1 MYPLL
6 NRLRVVECASF
17 IAAPSCCLHLLQMG
31 AEVIRI
37 DPIGGGPDF
46 HRWPRAG
53 GDGAS
58 LYWEGLNKGKQSV
71 AVDMASPAGRE
82 LVQQLICAPGE
93 DAGLFVTNFP
103 AEGFLAH
110 ERLQA
115 HRPDLITARVM
126 GWSDG
131 TPAVDYTVNAAVGVP
146 LMTGPAE
153 GETPVNHVLPAWDL
167 LTGAYAAFTLL
178 AAERHRRETGAGQ
191 ELRVPLS
198 DVAIASLAHM
208 GQVAEVLQQGD
219 RPRMGNELFG
229 AFGRDFAT
237 ADGQRLMVVAIT
249 KRQWQGLV
257 ESLGLQA
264 AVDGIEKSLGVSFGA
279 DEGLRFEHRALLMPL
294 VEAAMARRTAQDL
307 GQAFEARGVCWGPY
321 QSLGQAMA
329 RDGRLVSANPLF
341 SPVAHPSGSTYPTPG
356 AMATLPQLPRASAGS
371 APRLGQHTDQVL
383 AERLG
388 LTAAQI
394 GRLHDQGLIASDRK
408 K

>member
-1 MYPLL
+1 MYSLL

-46 HRWPRAG
+46 NRWPRAG
-53 GDGAS
+53 DGGAS
-58 LYWEGLNKGKQSV
+58 LYWEGLNKGKLSV
-71 AVDMASPAGRE
+71 AVDMVSPQGRE
-82 LVQQLICAPGE
+82 LVQQLICAPGR

-103 AEGFLAH
+103 SEGFLSH
-110 ERLQA
+110 ERLQV

-131 TPAVDYTVNAAVGVP
+131 APAVDYTINAAVGVP
-146 LMTGPAE
+146 LMTGPAD
-153 GETPVNHVLPAWDL
+153 GDTPVNHVLPAWDL
-167 LTGAYAAFTLL
+167 LTGAYAAFALL
-178 AAERHRRETGAGQ
+178 AAESHRRETGAGQ

-229 AFGRDFAT
+229 AFGRDFPT
-237 ADGQRLMVVAIT
+237 SDGQRLMVVAIT
-249 KRQWQGLV
+249 RRQWQGLV
-257 ESLGLQA
+257 ESLGLEA
-264 AVDGIEKSLGVSFGA
+264 AVDGIEKSLGVSFAA

-294 VEAAMARRTAQDL
+294 VEAAMARRSARDL
-307 GQAFEARGVCWGPY
+307 AQAFDARGVCWGPY
-321 QSLGQAMA
+321 QSLSQAIA
-329 RDGRLVSANPLF
+329 HDGRLVSENPLF
-341 SPVAHPSGSTYPTPG
+341 SPVSHPSGTTYPTPG
-356 AMATLPQLPRASAGS
+356 AMVTFPQLPRAVAGS

-394 GRLHDQGLIASDRK
+394 GRLHDQGRIASDRK
-408 K
+408 Q